1 MQEIL
6 TIRIEKMTRLIAL
19 TLLILAAAGIAHAG
33 SAPEIDA
40 SSPTAAIGLLA
51 GGFVILY
58 SRKMRKRK

>member
-1 MQEIL
+1 
-6 TIRIEKMTRLIAL
+6 MTRLIAL

-33 SAPEIDA
+33 AAPEIDA

-51 GGFVILY
+51 GGFAILY